1 MSGPKS
7 KAAAVV
13 VTGPLASFK
22 TAYGAEL
29 HELGYTPLGAVK
41 QPRQVA
47 RLSRW
52 LELSG
57 MGAADLSEEVLERF
71 LAVRPCLARSSS
83 PGLAALL
90 AVLRR
95 AGVAVEAGQGV
106 SSSAN
111 DLLDSFR
118 HHLLVERG
126 IGISTADRYIEY
138 ARRFLADRSG
148 TAELRVLT
156 TVDVTRC
163 VQREAARVAVASR
176 QYFVAGLRAFLRFCF
191 IEGLV
196 ESDLSAA
203 ALAVTGRRR
212 SSLPM
217 GISPAEA
224 AGLLGSCDRRRD
236 VGQRDYAILLVL
248 LRLGLR
254 ASEVAGFTLD
264 DIDWRA
270 GQIVVHGKA
279 RHLDRLPLPD
289 EVGEAI
295 VGYLRRGRPR
305 SPYREV
311 FLRAVAPIGPLD
323 RGGVSWIV
331 RRACHRAGIGGGS
344 ASPPPH
350 AGLRPGDR
358 RRGPSRDRPSAAGE
372 LPDRGRPIH
381 RTATNPADRARSGL
395 AGAAAT
401 NERGRPLQ
409 GGDLCPRRCTAAV
422 HRPRPDR
429 SQRHQDW
436 SRRSLRR
443 REDHAHP
450 VAVAVDGY

>member
-41 QPRQVA
+41 QLRQVA

-71 LAVRPCLARSSS
+71 LAVRPCLVGSSS
-83 PGLAALL
+83 PGLAALR

-95 AGVAVEAGQGV
+95 AGVAVEAGQRV

-126 IGISTADRYIEY
+126 IGISTADRYVEY

-156 TVDVTRC
+156 TADVTRC
-163 VQREAARVAVASR
+163 VQREAARVAVAST

-331 RRACHRAGIGGGS
+331 RRACHRAGIAEVGAHRLRHTLACDLVTAG
-344 ASPPPH
+344 
-350 AGLRPGDR
+350 AGLPEIGHLLRHRGLTSTAIYARVGIDGLRELALPWPG
-358 RRGPSRDRPSAAGE
+358 GE
-372 LPDRGRPIH
+372 
-381 RTATNPADRARSGL
+381 S
-395 AGAAAT
+395 
-401 NERGRPLQ
+401 
-409 GGDLCPRRCTAAV
+409 
-422 HRPRPDR
+422 
-429 SQRHQDW
+429 
-436 SRRSLRR
+436 
-443 REDHAHP
+443 
-450 VAVAVDGY
+450 